1 MKKLA
6 IALILA
12 LALALPGCSLLRED
26 GEPSE
31 ADRLVGIYITD
42 SYIDTFDFEAYV
54 NDNAASLLNGDGEVS
69 REDAAKYSRR
79 IYAEVTDGKT
89 SFPIEGV
96 PMIAARYERDGESY
110 TGSDSGDKLADVHL
124 SINNSNDMETVT
136 LTGEIFTASGS
147 GRVTA
152 YCNPVYQQEDGR
164 IYLVPGEGMTAD
176 SGGSMA
182 FTLSDSRESA
192 VEGEPGYGMDITLTA
207 TGRYPSEKLAVLLY
221 SADGELMGRTEYA
234 PEDMPE
240 EIAADGAAWAVFE
253 DYTRDFLG
261 EPQVIRRLIAAGSDE
276 GFLSLHMEPGEVL
289 YTPRTTCLI
298 SE

>member
-12 LALALPGCSLLRED
+12 LALSLPGCSLLRED

-79 IYAEVTDGKT
+79 IYAEVVDGKT
-89 SFPIEGV
+89 SFPVEGV
-96 PMIAARYERDGESY
+96 PMIAARYEKDGESY
-110 TGSDSGDKLADVHL
+110 TGSDCGDKLADVHL
-124 SINNSNDMETVT
+124 SINNSEDMVTTV
-136 LTGEIFTASGS
+136 LTGEIFTDSGS

-152 YCNPVYQQEDGR
+152 YCNPVYQQADGR

-176 SGGSMA
+176 SGGSMV
-182 FTLSDSRESA
+182 FSLSDSRESA
-192 VEGEPGYGMDITLTA
+192 VEGEQGYGMEITLTA
-207 TGRYPSEKLAVLLY
+207 TGRYPSDKLAVLLY

-234 PEDMPE
+234 PEDIPE

-276 GFLSLHMEPGEVL
+276 GFLSLHMEPGEVF
-289 YTPRTTCLI
+289 YTPRTTYLK
-298 SE
+298 

>member
-12 LALALPGCSLLRED
+12 LALSLPGCSLLRED

-31 ADRLVGIYITD
+31 TDRLVGVYITE
-42 SYIDTFDFEAYV
+42 SYIDTFDFEAYFQ
-54 NDNAASLLNGDGEVS
+54 DNASSLSGGGEIS
-69 REDAAKYSRR
+69 REDTEKYSQR
-79 IYAEVTDGKT
+79 IYAEVVDGKT
-89 SFPIEGV
+89 SFPIVGV
-96 PMIAARYERDGESY
+96 PMIAARYEKDGESY
-110 TGSDSGDKLADVHL
+110 TGSDCGDKLADVHL
-124 SINNSNDMETVT
+124 SINNSDDMVTTV
-136 LTGEIFTASGS
+136 LTGEIFTDSGS

-152 YCNPVYQQEDGR
+152 YCNPVYQQADGR

-176 SGGSMA
+176 SGGSMV
-182 FTLSDSRESA
+182 FSLSDSRESA
-192 VEGEPGYGMDITLTA
+192 VEGEQGYGMEITLTA
-207 TGRYPSEKLAVLLY
+207 TGRYPSDKLAVLLY

-276 GFLSLHMEPGEVL
+276 GFLSLHMEPGEVF
-289 YTPRTTCLI
+289 YTPRTTYLK
-298 SE
+298 

>member
-12 LALALPGCSLLRED
+12 LALSLPGCSLLRED

-31 ADRLVGIYITD
+31 TDRLVGVYITE
-42 SYIDTFDFEAYV
+42 SYIDTFDFEAYFQ
-54 NDNAASLLNGDGEVS
+54 DNASSLSGDGEIS
-69 REDAAKYSRR
+69 REDTEKYSQR
-79 IYAEVTDGKT
+79 IYAEVVDGKT
-89 SFPIEGV
+89 SLPIVGV
-96 PMIAARYERDGESY
+96 PLIAARYEKDGESY
-110 TGSDSGDKLADVHL
+110 TGSDCGDKLADVHL
-124 SINNSNDMETVT
+124 SINNSDDMVTTV
-136 LTGEIFTASGS
+136 LTGEIFTDSGS

-152 YCNPVYQQEDGR
+152 YCNPVYQQADGR

-176 SGGSMA
+176 SGGSMV
-182 FTLSDSRESA
+182 FSLSDSRESA
-192 VEGEPGYGMDITLTA
+192 VEGEQGYGMEITLTA
-207 TGRYPSEKLAVLLY
+207 TGRYPSDKLAVLLY

-276 GFLSLHMEPGEVL
+276 GFLSLHMEPGEVF
-289 YTPRTTCLI
+289 YTPRTTYLK
-298 SE
+298 